1 MDMIE
6 WEKTSCVPRATEER
20 GLSFFVPYISII
32 VEISKNYN
40 FNNKSV
46 ELERRVK

>member
-1 MDMIE
+1 MRE
-6 WEKTSCVPRATEER
+6 WKKTSCAPRVTEEK
-20 GLSFFVPYISII
+20 GLNFFVPYISII